1 MDFLFGRYSLMVF
14 AFIGAIIFGLAGTV
28 EPVFLLVALLLGLMA
43 VIGLY
48 DYHQKKRAVLGNYPL
63 IGRFRFLFESIR
75 PELRQYFWESDNDEL
90 PYSRNQRAMVYQ
102 RAKSIN
108 ATRSF
113 GSDKDMYAEDFNWL
127 NHSLQPAEI
136 DSSDF
141 RVRVGEGDKAYDA
154 SVLNISGTSF
164 GALSP
169 PAIQSLS
176 AGAKLGGFG
185 KAED

>member
-75 PELRQYFWESDNDEL
+75 PELRQYFWESDTDEL
-90 PYSRNQRAMVYQ
+90 ALFAQSAGNGL
-102 RAKSIN
+102 S
-108 ATRSF
+108 TRKKHKC
-113 GSDKDMYAEDFNWL
+113 DTV
-127 NHSLQPAEI
+127 
-136 DSSDF
+136 F
-141 RVRVGEGDKAYDA
+141 RVG
-154 SVLNISGTSF
+154 
-164 GALSP
+164 
-169 PAIQSLS
+169 
-176 AGAKLGGFG
+176 
-185 KAED
+185 